1 MTANPSTLYTA
12 GSPIM
17 TGSLMASD
25 ARVSDFD
32 DRFASFLADKQ
43 AFSLQAQISH
53 ISCCILPGQD
63 HIPGSGH
70 GPACYAYPSTSQPFE
85 PAVATHK
92 TAFESLFATAPPSHS
107 YEDSFRRPT
116 VFEST
121 PPPSRGPLDTSP
133 SASSAA
139 NIAMPPFRRWH
150 SAPDAVASIEVE
162 LPDTTSSLLDLDQ
175 GSHRTSIE
183 PDEGLTVSGKKRR
196 PRVAHRIVEQ
206 RYRNSLNGEIDA
218 LRCMLFPPGEH
229 SGAIPHKTE
238 VLQAA
243 AATIKRLATENAS
256 LRTELRTLRKVV

>member
-1 MTANPSTLYTA
+1 MTANNPSTLYTA
-12 GSPIM
+12 GSPIT

-25 ARVSDFD
+25 ARMSDFD

-70 GPACYAYPSTSQPFE
+70 GPACYAYPSTTQPFE
-85 PAVATHK
+85 PAVAMHK

-107 YEDSFRRPT
+107 YEDSFHRPT
-116 VFEST
+116 AFEST
-121 PPPSRGPLDTSP
+121 PPPSRGPHDISP
-133 SASSAA
+133 SFSSAA
-139 NIAMPPFRRWH
+139 DVAMPPFRRWH
-150 SAPDAVASIEVE
+150 SAPDATPSIELV
-162 LPDTTSSLLDLDQ
+162 PTTTTPLLELDQ
-175 GSHRTSIE
+175 KSCRTSLE

-256 LRTELRTLRKVV
+256 LRTELRTLREVV